1 MFSDYK
7 DKVLLSIL
15 QADSEENLLF
25 RETPDGNTADDG
37 TREAYNRAV
46 SGNRFK
52 AQEAYQDSMLAL
64 KRLQEVIEQRTGKL
78 KSYENAYMAENQ
90 MSSKS
95 TRETEVYG
103 EKFFKPMLEAVG
115 KLVEQGASYGEIID
129 YMVAKHGLERNEVFA
144 ERDARQE
151 ADRRYEKLYKEI
163 EQLYKLG
170 GISEEEY
177 EERKGKIDAEK
188 EKYYRKR
195 LNQHLGEDYS
205 GLTALAEK
213 YDALEEGFKEHAQ
226 KLVAE
231 FEQKHDTRDLWDKV
245 NAATK
250 ETLRKSYES
259 GMMSRDTY
267 NKVKGQFKHYI
278 PLRGWDEQTAE
289 DVYEY
294 LQSET
299 SPVNSVLKAA
309 KGRRSMADDPLA
321 TIGNMAEST
330 ILQGNRNLMKQAFLN
345 MAINHPTDVL
355 TLKEAWYVQDPS
367 TGEWTLSFPDI
378 QEGDDADT
386 VSAKVEEHEQRMR
399 ELKTDGLATQVKE
412 GLNINYRIGT
422 RQAQEHIVTVKRNG
436 RDYLVYVNGNPRAA
450 QAVNGLTNPTVE
462 SNKLLAGIARFN
474 RELAANFT
482 NRNPAFVL
490 SNLSRDLIFSVSAV
504 AIKEN
509 PRYAARFAKNIP
521 RAMRVIFRN
530 LRGKGSMT
538 NADDRL
544 FEEFLSNGGETGY
557 TSLHSVD
564 EYKKLVKR
572 SVDKYAGKRDYFAA
586 VRSAAGFFSLM
597 NRWAEDVS
605 RFTTYMTSKEEGRTV
620 TDAVNDAK
628 EVTVNFNRRG
638 AATKTE
644 GVFGWTSGLFRNL
657 YLFFNAAVQSLTN
670 FARLAKKNRKGF
682 LTALGGFTA
691 AGFLVPWLNTL
702 AISMLGGDDDDYY
715 GNLPD
720 WVRRNN
726 LCLYAGN
733 GKFITIPLPIELRAF
748 YGLGEMAYQATV
760 RQDYD
765 KDQIAYQ
772 AVNQIT
778 ELLPINPLGNNGDLV
793 TTMMPDVLSPFW
805 QIYENK
811 DFTGK
816 PIYRENAFNKT
827 MPEWT
832 KAYNS
837 TSDWL
842 VDLSRWTNELA
853 GGDDYKQAG
862 VMEPLMNWNPAKVE
876 HLFESYFGGMAKTF
890 NQTIKTLIGGVKS
903 AMEGEWSDDLQWY
916 STPVLNRFIN
926 DASDDRS
933 AYSKLNQ
940 RYYKLYDLYDEVQK
954 LNRGYANEVARGN
967 MDYLDKLVRLQQ
979 SRDFKVYQLFR
990 RSKRSIDR
998 IRDIEKH
1005 LPEEGSEQRRKELQ
1019 EETNRLKRQLLERV
1033 DELE

>member
-1 MFSDYK
+1 M
-7 DKVLLSIL
+7 
-15 QADSEENLLF
+15 
-25 RETPDGNTADDG
+25 
-37 TREAYNRAV
+37 
-46 SGNRFK
+46 
-52 AQEAYQDSMLAL
+52 
-64 KRLQEVIEQRTGKL
+64 
-78 KSYENAYMAENQ
+78 
-90 MSSKS
+90 
-95 TRETEVYG
+95 
-103 EKFFKPMLEAVG
+103 
-115 KLVEQGASYGEIID
+115 
-129 YMVAKHGLERNEVFA
+129 
-144 ERDARQE
+144 
-151 ADRRYEKLYKEI
+151 
-163 EQLYKLG
+163 
-170 GISEEEY
+170 
-177 EERKGKIDAEK
+177 
-188 EKYYRKR
+188 
-195 LNQHLGEDYS
+195 
-205 GLTALAEK
+205 
-213 YDALEEGFKEHAQ
+213 
-226 KLVAE
+226 
-231 FEQKHDTRDLWDKV
+231 
-245 NAATK
+245 
-250 ETLRKSYES
+250 
-259 GMMSRDTY
+259 
-267 NKVKGQFKHYI
+267 
-278 PLRGWDEQTAE
+278 
-289 DVYEY
+289 
-294 LQSET
+294 
-299 SPVNSVLKAA
+299 
-309 KGRRSMADDPLA
+309 
-321 TIGNMAEST
+321 
-330 ILQGNRNLMKQAFLN
+330 
-345 MAINHPTDVL
+345 
-355 TLKEAWYVQDPS
+355 
-367 TGEWTLSFPDI
+367 
-378 QEGDDADT
+378 
-386 VSAKVEEHEQRMR
+386 
-399 ELKTDGLATQVKE
+399 
-412 GLNINYRIGT
+412 
-422 RQAQEHIVTVKRNG
+422 
-436 RDYLVYVNGNPRAA
+436 
-450 QAVNGLTNPTVE
+450 
-462 SNKLLAGIARFN
+462 
-474 RELAANFT
+474 
-482 NRNPAFVL
+482 
-490 SNLSRDLIFSVSAV
+490 
-504 AIKEN
+504 
-509 PRYAARFAKNIP
+509 
-521 RAMRVIFRN
+521 
-530 LRGKGSMT
+530 
-538 NADDRL
+538 
-544 FEEFLSNGGETGY
+544 
-557 TSLHSVD
+557 
-564 EYKKLVKR
+564 
-572 SVDKYAGKRDYFAA
+572 
-586 VRSAAGFFSLM
+586 M

-605 RFTTYMTSKEEGRTV
+605 RFTTYMTSKEEGRSV
-620 TDAVNDAK
+620 TEAVNDAK

-702 AISMLGGDDDDYY
+702 AISMLDGDDDDYY

-862 VMEPLMNWNPAKVE
+862 VLESLMNWNPAKVE
-876 HLFESYFGGMAKTF
+876 HLFESYFGGMAKTI
-890 NQTIKTLIGGVKS
+890 NQAAKTLTGGVES
-903 AMEGEWSDDLQWY
+903 VIDGEKSDDLQWY

-979 SRDFKVYQLFR
+979 SRDFKVFQLFR
-990 RSKRSIDR
+990 SSKRAIDR